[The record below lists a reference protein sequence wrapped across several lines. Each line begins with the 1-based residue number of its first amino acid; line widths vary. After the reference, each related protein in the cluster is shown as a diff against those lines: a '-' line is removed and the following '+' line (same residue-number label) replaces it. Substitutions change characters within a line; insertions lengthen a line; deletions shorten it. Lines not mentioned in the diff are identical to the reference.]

1 MCYSYTMITEFVTK
15 KMTSARFKKL
25 ADGTYFGEIPSLRGV
40 WANGKNMSTCRAELR
55 EVLEDW
61 LVLQL
66 RAQTHIPGIRATS
79 SGVYG
84 QHIAA

>member
-1 MCYSYTMITEFVTK
+1 MLTEFVTK

-40 WANGKNMSTCRAELR
+40 WANEKTMPMCRAELR
-55 EVLEDW
+55 EVLEEW

-66 RAQTHIPGIRATS
+66 HAGVRVPGIRIAS
-79 SGVYG
+79 SHGVYG
-84 QHIAA
+84 KHIAA